1 MFYLCPRHLKPC
13 FHLPII
19 GFLMTPPPG
28 GLVVADSGLLT
39 EDNLDEYIKDYNTVN
54 ISTPKELADFC
65 NACAD
70 IMENSDDWEKRIVAV
85 SY

>member
-1 MFYLCPRHLKPC
+1 
-13 FHLPII
+13 
-19 GFLMTPPPG
+19 MTPPPPG

-65 NACAD
+65 NACGD

-85 SY
+85 S